1 MTKRKEQK
9 DYQQM
14 PVLNHNASGIDVG
27 SREHYV
33 AIGQGKEHVKKFGV
47 YTADITAL
55 CLWLKACGI
64 TTVALEST
72 GSYWKNLFIMLQQ
85 HGLNPILV
93 NGSFTKNLKG
103 RKTDVLDCQ
112 FIQRMHTL
120 GLLPD
125 SFQPDDFTGSLRNI
139 TRHRSTLLSQVADN
153 TKRIQQSLRLM
164 NIRLDVAVS
173 DITGKS
179 GMSII
184 KAIIKGETN
193 AASLAALCNVNIKK
207 SKDEITLALTG
218 FYRQDYLFQLKQLMN
233 TFDFLLQQIKEADKE
248 MQDMLNKH
256 LTDTQKNDLVFD
268 KKKKDKKKVQKN
280 APAFDVELKSFQ
292 LFSGVNLMDIPG
304 ISYSTTLQVMSE
316 VGESISKFSSAKAFS
331 SWLRLSP
338 NKKITGGKVIG
349 NSIRHGANVLS
360 IALRNAANTVGNMKK
375 DIPIVRFFKRL
386 AFKYGRAAAITAT
399 ARKLA
404 VIIWNMITK
413 QEAFKA
419 PSTQAYEERIRK
431 ATLKN
436 IQRKIA
442 HLKLKPE
449 ELQFVTV

>member
-1 MTKRKEQK
+1 MTKRKEEK
-9 DYQQM
+9 DYTQM
-14 PVLNHNASGIDVG
+14 PVLNYRTAGIDVG

-33 AIGQGKEHVKKFGV
+33 AIGQGREHVKKFGV
-47 YTADITAL
+47 YTSDLQAL
-55 CLWLKACGI
+55 CLWLRKCGI

-72 GSYWKNLFIMLQQ
+72 GSYWKNLFVMLQQ

-125 SFQPDDFTGSLRNI
+125 SFQPDDFTGQLRNI
-139 TRHRSTLLSQVADN
+139 VRHRSSLLSQAADN
-153 TKRIQQSLRLM
+153 VKRIAQCLRLM

-179 GMSII
+179 GRSII
-184 KAIIKGETN
+184 NAIIMGERD
-193 AASLAALCNVNIKK
+193 AATLAQLCDVNVKK
-207 SKDEITLALTG
+207 SKKEIAEALNG
-218 FYRQDYLFQLKQLMN
+218 FYRSDYLFQLKQLMDIY
-233 TFDFLLQQIKEADKE
+233 DFLQKQIQQADTE
-248 MQDMLNKH
+248 LNAMLDKH
-256 LTDTQKNDLVFD
+256 LQDTNKNDLAFEQNKRD
-268 KKKKDKKKVQKN
+268 KKRVQKN
-280 APAFDVELKSFQ
+280 APAFDVDRKSFQ
-292 LFSGVNLMDIPG
+292 LFDGVNLMDVPG
-304 ISYSTTLQVMSE
+304 ISYSTVLIIMSE
-316 VGESISKFSSAKAFS
+316 VGESILKFSSAKAFAN
-331 SWLRLSP
+331 WLRLTP

-360 IALRNAANTVGNMKK
+360 VGLRNAANTIGNMKK
-375 DIPIVRFFKRL
+375 DIPLVQFFKRL

-413 QEAFKA
+413 VQPYKQ
-419 PSTQAYEERIRK
+419 PSMEVYDNRIRLI
-431 ATLKN
+431 ALKN
-436 IQRKIA
+436 IQRKISA
-442 HLKLKPE
+442 LKIKADDLY
-449 ELQFVTV
+449 FANV

>member
-1 MTKRKEQK
+1 MTKSKEK
-9 DYQQM
+9 KYAAM
-14 PVLNHNASGIDVG
+14 PILNLNAAGIDVG

-33 AIGQGKEHVKKFGV
+33 AIGQGREHVKTFGV
-47 YTADITAL
+47 YTANLVAL
-55 CLWLKACGI
+55 CEWLLEHNI

-72 GSYWKNLFIMLQQ
+72 GSYWKNLFILLQQ

-125 SFQPDDFTGSLRNI
+125 SFQPDEFTGQVRNL
-139 TRHRSTLLSQVADN
+139 TRHRSSLIAQVADN
-153 TKRIQQSLRLM
+153 TKRVQQSLRLM

-173 DITGKS
+173 DTMGKS
-179 GMSII
+179 GMTII
-184 KAIIKGETN
+184 NAILKGEHD
-193 AASLAALCNVNIKK
+193 AVMLANLCDKNVKKTKEELSEALN
-207 SKDEITLALTG
+207 G
-218 FYRQDYLFQLKQLMN
+218 FYRQDYLFQLQQLIH
-233 TFDFLLQQIKEADKE
+233 TYQFLQQQIQDVDKE
-248 MQDMLNKH
+248 ISTLLDAH
-256 LTDTQKNDLVFD
+256 LAISNKNDLAFEQ
-268 KKKKDKKKVQKN
+268 KKKDKKRIQKN
-280 APAFDVELKSFQ
+280 APSFDIDKKSFQ
-292 LFSGVNLMDIPG
+292 LFNGVNLMEIPG
-304 ISYSTTLQVMSE
+304 ISYSSVLIFVSE

-349 NSIRHGANVLS
+349 NSIRQGANTLS
-360 IALRNAANTVGNMKK
+360 LALRNAANTIGNMKT
-375 DIPIVRFFKRL
+375 DIPISRFFKRL

-413 QEAFKA
+413 NEAYKS
-419 PSTQAYEERIRK
+419 PSTEEYENRIRQIS
-431 ATLKN
+431 LKN

-442 HLKLKPE
+442 KLKIKPE
-449 ELQFVTV
+449 DLCFVTA

>member
-1 MTKRKEQK
+1 MTKRKVEK
-9 DYQQM
+9 DYKQM
-14 PVLNHNASGIDVG
+14 PVLNHHAAGIDVG

-33 AIGQGKEHVKKFGV
+33 AVGQGREHVKKFGV
-47 YTADITAL
+47 YTSDLKAL
-55 CLWLKACGI
+55 CEWLLKNSI

-103 RKTDVLDCQ
+103 RKTDVIDCQ
-112 FIQRMHTL
+112 FIQLMHTL

-125 SFQPDDFTGSLRNI
+125 SFQPDDFTGQLRNI
-139 TRHRSTLLSQVADN
+139 VRHRSSLISQVADN
-153 TKRIQQSLRLM
+153 VKRIAQSLRLM

-184 KAIIKGETN
+184 KAIISGERD
-193 AASLAALCNVNIKK
+193 AAKLAQLCDVNVKK
-207 SKDEITLALTG
+207 SKEEIALALSG
-218 FYRQDYLFQLKQLMN
+218 FYRNDYLFQLKQLKDVY
-233 TFDFLLQQIKEADKE
+233 DFLQQQIQEADTE
-248 MQDMLNKH
+248 LNAMLDKH
-256 LTDTQKNDLVFD
+256 LSYFNKNDLLFEQ
-268 KKKKDKKKVQKN
+268 KKKDKKRIQKN
-280 APAFDVELKSFQ
+280 APAFDVDRKSFQ
-292 LFSGVNLMDIPG
+292 LFDGVNLMDVPG
-304 ISYSTTLQVMSE
+304 ISYSTVLIIMSE

-331 SWLRLSP
+331 NWLRLTP

-360 IALRNAANTVGNMKK
+360 IALRNAANTIGNMKK
-375 DIPIVRFFKRL
+375 DIPLSRFFKRL

-413 QEAFKA
+413 AQSFIQ
-419 PSTQAYEERIRK
+419 PSMEVYDNRIRQ

-436 IQRKIA
+436 IQRKISA
-442 HLKLKPE
+442 LKIKPE
-449 ELQFVTV
+449 DLSFINV